1 MFAYFAGNQPFN
13 LDESDH
19 EISVAVKKNDTVAL
33 ENPFTVTQ
41 FHDQAVSFIE
51 KLSAFS
57 QMISLPFNAEE
68 LCLRMLERI
77 DNPLL
82 TPSARLL
89 TWSNNDA
96 QQLFDKLL
104 LMAKGYQNDFLDHP
118 LYGYEDRSLKE
129 QKRMIQ
135 QLKMGKQLVLK
146 NN

>member
-1 MFAYFAGNQPFN
+1 
-13 LDESDH
+13 
-19 EISVAVKKNDTVAL
+19 
-33 ENPFTVTQ
+33 
-41 FHDQAVSFIE
+41 
-51 KLSAFS
+51 
-57 QMISLPFNAEE
+57 
-68 LCLRMLERI
+68 MLERI

-82 TPSARLL
+82 TPSARLV

-129 QKRMIQ
+129 QKRKIQ